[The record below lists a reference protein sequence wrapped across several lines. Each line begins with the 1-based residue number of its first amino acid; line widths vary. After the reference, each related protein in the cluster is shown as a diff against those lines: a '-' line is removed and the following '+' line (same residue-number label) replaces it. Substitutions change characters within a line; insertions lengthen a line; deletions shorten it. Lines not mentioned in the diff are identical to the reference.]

1 MDLNHLM
8 NVKMLILIEKF
19 YYNFSLVEFLEEQT

>member
-8 NVKMLILIEKF
+8 NVKMLILIKKF